1 MFIIEA
7 LHPEGWQEQTRCNLE
22 YWAYQE
28 AQSRCCAGGR
38 NHRIV
43 DADSQ
48 QVVALVNT
56 SSCRLAPAIKS

>member
-7 LHPEGWQEQTRCNLE
+7 LHPEGWREQTRCNLE

-28 AQSRCCAGGR
+28 AQSRCCAAGR

-43 DADSQ
+43 DASSQ
-48 QVVALVNT
+48 HVVALVNT
-56 SSCRLAPAIKS
+56 SSCRVNPALRS